1 MPTTPDEDATSDAA
15 DAAARRPPSTG
26 ATDPS
31 KAELAPGEEPVVT
44 GTLFLTLILLM
55 IIGAIWVIVYARLL
69 DR

>member
-1 MPTTPDEDATSDAA
+1 MTPDEDATSDAA
-15 DAAARRPPSTG
+15 DTTAHPASGTG
-26 ATDPS
+26 TTDPS
-31 KAELAPGEEPVVT
+31 KTELAPGEEPVVT